1 MNGQRI
7 LIRLVGTL
15 TCVAAV
21 AAGWDAEAAR
31 CHRRRACC
39 YDTCC
44 YDTCSQPACSTTSC
58 CPSACTTSCAP
69 SCERVCWTYRDPCT
83 NCCVRTCG
91 YRVIDSTCCVAAAP
105 ACCGEVVVATTG
117 PSIAADAVAGTS
129 QPAVKSVAT
138 RR

>member
-1 MNGQRI
+1 MNGHR
-7 LIRLVGTL
+7 LMIRLVGAF

-39 YDTCC
+39 YET
-44 YDTCSQPACSTTSC
+44 C
-58 CPSACTTSCAP
+58 CPSTVSCATTNCCPTACTSCAP
-69 SCERVCWTYRDPCT
+69 AYEQVCWSHRDPCT

-91 YRVIDSTCCVAAAP
+91 YRVIESGCCVASAP
-105 ACCGEVVVATTG
+105 ACCEEVVIASSG
-117 PSIAADAVAGTS
+117 PSAPTIAGSAR
-129 QPAVKSVAT
+129 PAVTTVSA

>member
-44 YDTCSQPACSTTSC
+44 STAC
-58 CPSACTTSCAP
+58 CPTDCCTSNGCTTSCAP
-69 SCERVCWTYRDPCT
+69 ACERVCWTYRDPCT

-91 YRVIDSTCCVAAAP
+91 YRVIDAGCCVAAAP
-105 ACCGEVVVATTG
+105 ACCGEVVVATTAR
-117 PSIAADAVAGTS
+117 PATADAVAGGS
-129 QPAVKSVAT
+129 RSAVKAVAA

>member
-1 MNGQRI
+1 MISQR
-7 LIRLVGTL
+7 LMIRLVGTL

-39 YDTCC
+39 YNTCC
-44 YDTCSQPACSTTSC
+44 YDACCTTNAC
-58 CPSACTTSCAP
+58 GSACTTSCAP
-69 SCERVCWTYRDPCT
+69 AYERVCWNYRDPCT

-91 YRVIDSTCCVAAAP
+91 YSVVDSSCCVASAP
-105 ACCGEVVVATTG
+105 ACCTGVIVASTEQPTATVV
-117 PSIAADAVAGTS
+117 GTS
-129 QPAVKSVAT
+129 RPSATAVSA

>member
-1 MNGQRI
+1 MIGQK
-7 LIRLVGTL
+7 LMIRLVGTL

-44 YDTCSQPACSTTSC
+44 YDTCCSTSC
-58 CPSACTTSCAP
+58 CPSACTTACAP
-69 SCERVCWTYRDPCT
+69 SCERVCWTSIDPCT
-83 NCCVRTCG
+83 NCRVRTCG
-91 YRVIDSTCCVAAAP
+91 YRVIDSTCCVASAAT
-105 ACCGEVVVATTG
+105 CCAEVVVASAAPTAA
-117 PSIAADAVAGTS
+117 PVADAS
-129 QPAVKSVAT
+129 RPAAKAVSA

>member
-1 MNGQRI
+1 MIGQK
-7 LIRLVGTL
+7 LMIRLVGTL

-44 YDTCSQPACSTTSC
+44 YDACATPTCCTP
-58 CPSACTTSCAP
+58 ACTTSCAP
-69 SCERVCWTYRDPCT
+69 ASERVCWTYRDPCT
-83 NCCVRTCG
+83 NCCTRTCG
-91 YRVIDSTCCVAAAP
+91 YRVIDSTCCVAVAPSCCEEVVIGSTAP
-105 ACCGEVVVATTG
+105 AALTVA
-117 PSIAADAVAGTS
+117 SSS
-129 QPAVKSVAT
+129 QTVVKSVAD

>member
-1 MNGQRI
+1 MNGHR
-7 LIRLVGTL
+7 LMIRLVGAF

-39 YDTCC
+39 YDSCCYTAPTCC
-44 YDTCSQPACSTTSC
+44 TTDCCATGCESSCGPA
-58 CPSACTTSCAP
+58 
-69 SCERVCWTYRDPCT
+69 CERVCWTHRDPCT

-91 YRVIDSTCCVAAAP
+91 YRVIESACCVAAAP
-105 ACCGEVVVATTG
+105 ACCEGVIVASSG
-117 PSIAADAVAGTS
+117 PSTPTIAGSAG
-129 QPAVKSVAT
+129 PAVKTVST